1 MHQPNA
7 SRTFTSISHTLPS
20 LYDTSPVTPIT
31 NRDNISLSQS
41 LHSSPIQSNFNTPRN
56 IHASSPP
63 QTQFGDTPLSHR
75 LSKTFT
81 SLLQE
86 VDDELDLEL
95 APKPP
100 VRQESSEFTVHFTS
114 QFEELKAE
122 VEGLHAEL
130 KQVKRTVRELKVRIS
145 MTGLAGISSLF
156 IATIL

>member
-1 MHQPNA
+1 M
-7 SRTFTSISHTLPS
+7 
-20 LYDTSPVTPIT
+20 
-31 NRDNISLSQS
+31 
-41 LHSSPIQSNFNTPRN
+41 
-56 IHASSPP
+56 
-63 QTQFGDTPLSHR
+63 
-75 LSKTFT
+75 

-86 VDDELDLEL
+86 VDEELDLEL

-100 VRQESSEFTVHFTS
+100 VRQESCEFTVHFTS
-114 QFEELKAE
+114 QLEELRAE